1 MNVLIGMVSLGGFV
15 FANPSFYEYSTFDEA
30 CKSVFKAPKS
40 KTISIQLDD
49 REKNIIESK
58 LSMELLST
66 EIDIHLFSNEST
78 LEGYAMVI
86 DQLGKHYPM
95 TVFVAINPDLTV
107 KDVVLMIYREDYGQ
121 KVRKRRFLRQFLGKT
136 IEDPIQVNNDITS
149 LSGATIS
156 SYSIATGVKRVL
168 LKLHT
173 LKDKIQSMN

>member
-1 MNVLIGMVSLGGFV
+1 MGLVGVNGAGK
-15 FANPSFYEYSTFDEA
+15 STL
-30 CKSVFKAPKS
+30 FKALMGFIPSARGKISLLGYSVKDALKS
-40 KTISIQLDD
+40 NLIAYVPQSEEVDWDFPVL
-49 REKNIIESK
+49 
-58 LSMELLST
+58 
-66 EIDIHLFSNEST
+66 
-78 LEGYAMVI
+78 
-86 DQLGKHYPM
+86 
-95 TVFVAINPDLTV
+95 V